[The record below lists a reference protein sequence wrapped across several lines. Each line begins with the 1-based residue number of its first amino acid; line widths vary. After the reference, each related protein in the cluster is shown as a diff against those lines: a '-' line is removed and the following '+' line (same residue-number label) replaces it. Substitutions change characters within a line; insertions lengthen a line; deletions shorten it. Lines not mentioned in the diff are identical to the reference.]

1 MSKSIENQKEF
12 KISSWAV
19 NNRKTV
25 YLFIVIILAL
35 GISAYKSM
43 PKENFPELQIPEIY
57 VGIAYPGN
65 SPELIADKITDPIE
79 KELKSLKNVDEI
91 NSTSIDGYSTVTIKF
106 DFKVTPKQ
114 ALQDVKDAV
123 DKARATKDFPT
134 DLPVEPN
141 IFEMDV
147 SQMPIMNINLS
158 GDYSIVELNE
168 YAEMLEDKIE
178 ALVEISEVDIR
189 GTQEQEMQIMV
200 DPKKAEAVDVSF
212 GDIQGAIGN
221 ENVTMSGGEYLDG
234 TTKRTIQIDGKFK
247 TAQEVENV
255 IVKQED
261 YKQVYLKD
269 IAEVEFT
276 DADTTSYA
284 RERGQTVVMLDVKKR
299 SGQNL
304 LDASAKINEILDDVQ
319 ESGAIPEGINISV
332 TNDQSD
338 KTEEMVSN
346 LENSIIFG
354 VLLVVGVLLFF
365 LGLRNS
371 LFVGV
376 AIPLSMFMSFLILSS
391 MGVTL
396 NVMVLFSLVLALG
409 MLVDNG
415 IVVVENVQ
423 RLMEE
428 GVDAFT
434 AVKKGVG
441 EIAWPIIASTA
452 TTLGAFIPLALWP
465 GMMGEFMKYLPI
477 TLIIVL
483 GSSLFV
489 ALIINPVLTAVYMKL
504 QEEEP
509 KFAKTRFIAAT
520 GAIVAALPAFLPGE
534 AAQMGGLT
542 IFLYFAAAFVML
554 FIFAFKGIN
563 QVWRYIFAVLAGLVV
578 GFIFSGLFGSLGET
592 TGASI
597 LLVGGMLSIVSKYL
611 FISEKTPLKVLIL
624 PIVTLVVLGILFLLV
639 GAVFQANLLFIG
651 GIGILLNKLALPVIS
666 GFQNKLLP
674 WLENK
679 YEALLSF
686 SLIRRRPIGYFFGM
700 IGLLLLSFVCV
711 GVFTPKVLF
720 FPENQ
725 PNYVNVFIQHPIGT
739 DIQVTNETTLEVERI
754 IQDEILPTE
763 IQDTVGKP
771 FEKWIIQ
778 SIIAQVGEGTSD
790 PAQGVVMGNTP
801 HKGRVTINFAEFKN
815 RGGYVTGDLMEK
827 ISKGL
832 KNRFPADV
840 QIAVDKNSDGPPT
853 SPPINIEVGG
863 EVDYNVLIEEADKL
877 RLFLDRKNVGGVDQ
891 LKLDVETGKPELK
904 IEVDR
909 DKARLFNTSTAQIG
923 NAIRTALFGAD
934 ISTYKQG
941 DETYDIVTRFDKGS
955 RNDLDALMNQKL
967 IFRNNKGQMLRIP
980 IRSLIKEPTPT
991 NTYSAV
997 KHQDLVPI
1005 VTIYSS
1011 VSEGYNPNEVV
1022 EELKLL
1028 AEEYQEEAEIQQG
1041 IDFSFTGEQE
1051 EQAKEM
1057 AFLSKA
1063 LVIAIF
1069 IILLVIVAQFNAF
1082 TTPVIIVF
1090 AVVFSLIGVLMGEVI
1105 FQMDFVIMMTMIGI
1119 ISLAGVV
1126 VNNAIVLID
1135 YTNLLRKR
1143 RREELGLDEFE
1154 QLPLDEIKSAIV
1166 VAGKTRLRPVLLTA
1180 ITTVLGLIPL
1190 AVGINIDFTTL
1201 LTEYDANFYLGGDN
1215 TIFFGPMSWT
1225 IIFGL
1230 TFATFLTLVVVPIM
1244 YLLLYRL
1251 KLWLYKITNNKM
1263 RSSI

>member
-1 MSKSIENQKEF
+1 MSNQSIKDQKEF

-25 YLFIVIILAL
+25 YLFIAIILL
-35 GISAYKSM
+35 MGVNAYTSM

-57 VGIAYPGN
+57 VGVAYPGN
-65 SPELIADKITDPIE
+65 SPEIIADKITDPIE
-79 KELKSLKNVDEI
+79 KEIKKIKNIDEI
-91 NSTSIDGYSTVTIKF
+91 KSTSIDGFASIQVKF

-114 ALQDVKDAV
+114 GLQDVKDAV

-141 IFEMDV
+141 IFETDI
-147 SQMPIMNINLS
+147 SQVPIMNINLS
-158 GDYSIVELNE
+158 GDYSIVQLNE
-168 YAEMLEDKIE
+168 YAEILEDMIE
-178 ALVEISEVDIR
+178 DLTEISEVDIR
-189 GTQEQEMQIMV
+189 GTQEQEMQIKI
-200 DPKKAEAVDVSF
+200 DPKKAEFVDVSF
-212 GDIQGAIGN
+212 GDIQGAIAN
-221 ENVTMSGGEYLDG
+221 ENLTISGGEYLDG
-234 TTKRTIQIDGKFK
+234 STKRTIQIDGKFK
-247 TAQEVENV
+247 SAEEIGEI
-255 IVKQED
+255 IVRQED
-261 YKQVYLKD
+261 YKPVYLKD
-269 IAEVEFT
+269 IAVIQFA
-276 DADTTSYA
+276 DADTSSYA
-284 RERGQTVVMLDVKKR
+284 RERGETVVMLDVKKR

-304 LDASAKINEILDDVQ
+304 LDASDKINMILEKSQANGV
-319 ESGAIPEGINISV
+319 IPDGINVSV
-332 TNDQSD
+332 TNDQSG
-338 KTEEMVSN
+338 KTREMVSN

-376 AIPLSMFMSFLILSS
+376 AIPLSMFMSFMILSA

-428 GVDAFT
+428 DVDPFT

-452 TTLGAFIPLALWP
+452 TTLGAFIPLAFWP
-465 GMMGEFMKYLPI
+465 GLMGEFMKYLPI

-489 ALIINPVLTAVYMKL
+489 ALIINPVLTAIYMKL
-504 QEEEP
+504 KETEP
-509 KFAKTRFIAAT
+509 KFAVARFSIS
-520 GAIVAALPAFLPGE
+520 I
-534 AAQMGGLT
+534 GL
-542 IFLYFAAAFVML
+542 
-554 FIFAFKGIN
+554 
-563 QVWRYIFAVLAGLVV
+563 
-578 GFIFSGLFGSLGET
+578 
-592 TGASI
+592 I
-597 LLVGGMLSIVSKYL
+597 LLGFVLGTPLVLIGLASLVFKYL
-611 FISEKTPLKVLIL
+611 FVSRETSFKVLVP
-624 PIVTLVVLGILFLLV
+624 PIVALAALGILFLISGQILNANFLFL
-639 GAVFQANLLFIG
+639 GA
-651 GIGILLNKLALPVIS
+651 IGIFSNKLILPVID

-679 YEALLSF
+679 YQNILSF
-686 SLIRRRPIGYFFGM
+686 SLVKKRPVGFFIGMF
-700 IGLLLLSFVCV
+700 GLLILSFIFV
-711 GVFTPKVLF
+711 GVFAPKVLF

-739 DIQVTNETTLEVERI
+739 DISVTNETTEEVERLLFE
-754 IQDEILPTE
+754 DILPEE
-763 IQDTVGKP
+763 IADTIGKP
-771 FEKWIIQ
+771 FEAWIIQ

-790 PAQGVVMGNTP
+790 PSQGVSQGNTP
-801 HKGRVTINFAEFKN
+801 HKARITINFAEFKD
-815 RGGYVTGDLMEK
+815 RGKYVTGDIMDR
-827 ISKGL
+827 ISRGL
-832 KNRFPADV
+832 KNKFPADV
-840 QIAVDKNSDGPPT
+840 QITVDKNQDGPPT
-853 SPPINIEVGG
+853 APPVNIEIGG
-863 EVDYNVLIEEADKL
+863 EVDYNVVIEEAEKM
-877 RLFLDRKNVGGVDQ
+877 RIFLDRKNVGGVEQ
-891 LKLDVETGKPELK
+891 LKLDVETGKPELN

-909 DKARLFNTSTAQIG
+909 DKARLFNTSTGQIG
-923 NAIRTALFGAD
+923 TAIRTALFGSD
-934 ISTYKQG
+934 ISTFKEG
-941 DETYDIVTRFDKGS
+941 DETYDIVVRFDEEA

-967 IFRNNKGQMLRIP
+967 IFRNNKGQLLRIP
-980 IRSLIKEPTPT
+980 IRSLVKEPVPT

-997 KHQDLVPI
+997 KHKDLVPI
-1005 VTIYSS
+1005 VTIFSN

-1022 EELKLL
+1022 AELQAL
-1028 AEEYQEEAEIQQG
+1028 ADEYQASEEITAGVE
-1041 IDFSFTGEQE
+1041 FNFTGEQE
-1051 EQAKEM
+1051 EQAKQM

-1063 LVIAIF
+1063 LVIAVF

-1082 TTPVIIVF
+1082 TTPVIIMF
-1090 AVVFSLIGVLMGEVI
+1090 AVIFSLIGVLMGEVI

-1143 RREELGLDEFE
+1143 RREELRLGEYDL
-1154 QLPLDEIKSAIV
+1154 LPLEEIKKAIV

-1190 AVGINIDFTTL
+1190 AVGINIDFTSL
-1201 LTEYDANFYLGGDN
+1201 LTEYNANFYLGGDN

-1230 TFATFLTLVVVPIM
+1230 SFATFLTLIIIPIM
-1244 YLLLYRL
+1244 YLLLYRF
-1251 KLWLYKITNNKM
+1251 KLWLYKISGSKV
-1263 RSSI
+1263 RSSL